1 MSKIL
6 QILACI
12 GLIFFI
18 YGCSTPRPAFVE
30 SAPTPKNFTQSK
42 AILKKA
48 YQKYHFTQEFY
59 CRVEFDT
66 TTLKIIPSPKYTPRN
81 ALTKQGKPNIRA
93 QRIEFEHIMPAHRFG
108 KDLPCWQNGGR
119 KACAKDKKFA
129 QMESDLRNLVP
140 AIGEINADRSNYE
153 YADAPEEIVFSQY
166 GACEVYTDFK
176 AKRFYPAV
184 YSKGF
189 IARVYLYMSEK
200 YGIVLESKERVLMQ
214 QWDKL
219 YPPSEY
225 ENELLRTQQIQP

>member
-6 QILACI
+6 QILAFI

-18 YGCSTPRPAFVE
+18 YGCSTPSPAFVE
-30 SAPTPKNFTQSK
+30 STPAPKTFTQSK
-42 AILKKA
+42 SALKKA

-119 KACAKDKKFA
+119 KACAKDKKFT

-140 AIGEINADRSNYE
+140 AIGGINAD
-153 YADAPEEIVFSQY
+153 
-166 GACEVYTDFK
+166 ACEVYTDFK

-200 YGIVLESKERVLMQ
+200 YGIVLESKERALMQ

-225 ENELLRTQQIQP
+225 EKELLRTQQTQP